1 MPDERN
7 VLSAFMSKL
16 ISQCGGYDAACAILQ
31 ARWGHPV
38 SKGTLTKKK
47 AGQLDWSVTDVI
59 ALQEAAGER
68 PVFAWFNSM
77 ADEDDELPC
86 LMTGA
91 ADLSAE
97 AGEAVSAVIMAR
109 TSKERAK
116 AVKELRD
123 VITKSDQLIDTLEA
137 KQ

>member
-7 VLSAFMSKL
+7 ILSAFMSSL
-16 ISQCGGYDAACAILQ
+16 ISRCGGYEAACAIIQ

-86 LMTGA
+86 LLTGA
-91 ADLSAE
+91 ADLSE
-97 AGEAVSAVIMAR
+97 ETGEAVSAVIKAR
-109 TSKERAK
+109 TSKDRAK

-123 VITKSDQLIDTLEA
+123 VITKSEQLVDTLEA
-137 KQ
+137 KR